1 MKKEKERFRNH
12 ISIVLEQFGSFFY
25 IVLIMVV
32 SGLAQNLERLKSED
46 FQFLFTDRAFIGA
59 LVCLFVILLLIGRN
73 LFVWAKTYISVQ
85 DQAIVIECNTLN
97 KRKHTIGIKNISNIN
112 TEQNLFEM
120 LIGTYKV
127 KLDTN
132 SLSTADKTDV
142 KIVLKKKEALRFCEQ
157 ITQMLL
163 QYQNPDMEEATV
175 QEQGKKEEILYDIT
189 TDLAGLCVHGLFSIS
204 ILSLFLTI
212 AGAVGAVA
220 VIIGIIREP
229 GGVQTILG
237 AFASILI
244 AASVFFSAF
253 WDTIKGFIQYYDF
266 RAKRQNDKI
275 YLCYGLL
282 KKVSYTIPVDKIQAL
297 KIHQTMLA
305 RIAGRYMVEVVNVGM
320 NDEAGQKAFLVLYST
335 KEQLKDKIHY
345 LLPEFRDAV
354 DLEIKRQPRTVW
366 AAWLF
371 PFSIFIVCT
380 AAVCMT
386 CIAYRPAYALWL
398 LGAEAGILVTAVLC
412 MFLKYRT
419 AGIGMDSMFLKI
431 CGGYAGRHY
440 LLLRYN
446 RIQYLETSQNFLARI
461 CGIEKGELKLLASA
475 AEASQALP
483 YFHSE
488 HTEQIRKR
496 LLSD

>member
-1 MKKEKERFRNH
+1 MKEEKERFRNH

-59 LVCLFVILLLIGRN
+59 LVCLFVIFLLIGRN
-73 LFVWAKTYISVQ
+73 LFVWGKTYISVQ

-220 VIIGIIREP
+220 VLIGIIREP
-229 GGVQTILG
+229 SGVQ
-237 AFASILI
+237 
-244 AASVFFSAF
+244 
-253 WDTIKGFIQYYDF
+253 
-266 RAKRQNDKI
+266 
-275 YLCYGLL
+275 
-282 KKVSYTIPVDKIQAL
+282 TIPVDKIQAL

-335 KEQLKDKIHY
+335 KEQLKDKIHC

-354 DLEIKRQPRTVW
+354 DLEIKRQPGTVW

-440 LLLRYN
+440 VLLRYN
-446 RIQYLETSQNFLARI
+446 RIQYLETSQNFLAKMCR
-461 CGIEKGELKLLASA
+461 IEKGELKLLASA
-475 AEASQALP
+475 AESSQTLP
-483 YFHSE
+483 YFRSE
-488 HTEQIRKR
+488 HTEQIRKQM
-496 LLSD
+496 LKN

>member
-1 MKKEKERFRNH
+1 MKEEKYRFRNH

-25 IVLIMVV
+25 IILIMVV
-32 SGLAQNLERLKSED
+32 SGLAQNLERLRRED
-46 FQFLFTDRAFIGA
+46 FQFLFTDKAFIGA
-59 LVCLFVILLLIGRN
+59 LVCLLAIFLIVGRN

-120 LIGTYKV
+120 LVGTCKV

-142 KIVLKKKEALRFCEQ
+142 KIVLKKKEAFQFCEQ

-163 QYQNPDMEEATV
+163 QYQNPDLEETAV
-175 QEQGKKEEILYDIT
+175 QERGKEEKIVYDIM
-189 TDLAGLCVHGLFSIS
+189 TDLTGLLVHGLFSIS

-212 AGAVGAVA
+212 VGAVGAVA
-220 VIIGIIREP
+220 VIIGIIRDP
-229 GGVQTILG
+229 DSVQTILG
-237 AFASILI
+237 ALASILI
-244 AASVFFSAF
+244 AASIFFSAF
-253 WDTIKGFIQYYDF
+253 WETIKGFVQYYDF
-266 RAKRQNDKI
+266 CAKRQNDKI
-275 YLCYGLL
+275 YLRYGLL

-335 KEQLKDKIHY
+335 KEQLKEKIHC
-345 LLPEFRDAV
+345 LLPEFEEAV
-354 DLEIKRQPRTVW
+354 RLETKRQPKAVW

-371 PFSIFIVCT
+371 PFSIFVVCT
-380 AAVCMT
+380 GAVCIM
-386 CIAYRPAYALWL
+386 CMAYQPAYTFWIV
-398 LGAEAGILVTAVLC
+398 GVEAVILVTTVLC

-419 AGIGMDSMFLKI
+419 AGMGMDSMFLKI
-431 CGGYAGRHY
+431 CRGYAGRHY
-440 LLLRYN
+440 ILLRYHS
-446 RIQYLETSQNFLARI
+446 IQYLETSQNFLARI

-483 YFHSE
+483 YFYSE
-488 HTEQIRKR
+488 YTVQIRKKM
-496 LLSD
+496 LLE